1 MFCVATTAFGGQFD
15 PEDVLLLPPLTR
27 IPIDA
32 ELNLLHVGILKL
44 GVKVIFE
51 GVI

>member
-15 PEDVLLLPPLTR
+15 PEDVLLPPLTQ
-27 IPIDA
+27 IPINT
-32 ELNLLHVGILKL
+32 ELNLLHLGILKL

-51 GVI
+51 GDI